1 MNQKADRVFNTK
13 VTPWAEMRLKAI
25 AAKSGITIYNFLHM
39 MLDTIIRYMSPET
52 NLTPEMERVISLFE
66 SPEDWKDQF
75 NLCDPGDFQIEE
87 ALYFIGN
94 EKKRGVRA
102 VMIKRPFFG
111 RWTQTVNVQDIFEA
125 IICKIFPSR
134 YRKLRLLATEWGC
147 NSQLEV
153 LDRLLD
159 NELQGIDTQSIR
171 EEFEDCNR
179 GDYGQKPSEH
189 RYKRKMHKTVDGME
203 AYQQTIYFAP
213 EDLPPLPEIEEEKE
227 DWRDLDEKIGRA
239 FGYED

>member
-1 MNQKADRVFNTK
+1 MNQQANKVLNTK
-13 VTPWAEMRLKAI
+13 VSEWAEKRLKAI
-25 AAKSGITIYNFLHM
+25 CARTGITLYNFLQM
-39 MLDTIIRYMSPET
+39 MCDTIIRYMSKET
-52 NLTPEMERVISLFE
+52 NISPAMERAISLFE

-75 NLCDPGDFQIEE
+75 NLCDCGDFQVEE
-87 ALYFIGN
+87 ALYFIGT
-94 EKKRGVRA
+94 EKKKGMRA

-111 RWTQTVNVQDIFEA
+111 KWTQSVNVQDIFEA

-147 NSQLEV
+147 TSQLEV

-179 GDYGQKPSEH
+179 SDYGTRPSDH
-189 RYKRKMHKTVDGME
+189 QYKRKHRRDIEKVEGL
-203 AYQQTIYFAP
+203 QQTIHFNS
-213 EDLPPLPEIEEEKE
+213 EDTP
-227 DWRDLDEKIGRA
+227 D
-239 FGYED
+239 YETETF